1 MLGMHSAA
9 SIGGKVKIMSNL
21 TSKKAS
27 MKKSTISATK
37 IVARRSQQ
45 NQQTKQIPMLT
56 AEKVPAGTY
65 HSTVAAMADS
75 LCSNGDAAIDVI
87 YDLTSNDGKT
97 VQARVRYPVDGY
109 HFNRFVDAMLDAG
122 LEDGA
127 ALGDAVGL
135 EEELTIVYPY
145 AGALGKIQ
153 TRAPAGA
160 SVKPASQKPA
170 SSKTVPAVLNE
181 PDEDDT
187 DEAENAEDD
196 SEFDDFL
203 EEEDFDED

>member
-1 MLGMHSAA
+1 MPGLTT
-9 SIGGKVKIMSNL
+9 KKMSN
-21 TSKKAS
+21 KKTHS
-27 MKKSTISATK
+27 SVTQM
-37 IVARRSQQ
+37 VAHRS
-45 NQQTKQIPMLT
+45 QTKQKKSVPMIT
-56 AEKVPAGTY
+56 ASVVPAGTY
-65 HSTVAAMADS
+65 HSRVVSIADAV
-75 LCSNGDAAIDVI
+75 CSNGDAAIDVV
-87 YDLTSNDGKT
+87 YQLTDSAGKA

-153 TRAPAGA
+153 TRAPASA

-196 SEFDDFL
+196 SKFDDFL